1 MSSVDERERRLEA
14 EQFVGRSRPRWRVTV
29 SAVLAN
35 RLALAGLVVL
45 AVAAAA
51 AILGSVA
58 APYSPTA
65 QDVLNR
71 LQPPSLAHPFGT
83 DDLGRDVLSRVIVGT
98 RVAFLVG
105 IVSVGLSLVAGTML
119 GLVAG
124 FYRGFIDDGIMRFM
138 DMLFA
143 FPAILL
149 AMAILAILGPGI
161 ASAMIAIAI
170 VFTPIFAR
178 ITRGSVLSVREE
190 VYVRAA
196 RSLGASDWRLI
207 TKHVLPNVTAPL
219 IVQTTVSLAFAILI
233 EASLA
238 YIGLGTQPPAPS
250 WGVMLSR
257 GQDFLAAGAW
267 WMSFFPGMAI
277 LLVVAALNFV
287 GDALRD
293 ALDPRQRSAIE
304 ARGQRA

>member
-1 MSSVDERERRLEA
+1 MATTDAHRDVVEA
-14 EQFVGRSRPRWRVTV
+14 GEPPVRHRPRWRATLD
-29 SAVLAN
+29 AVVANKLAV
-35 RLALAGLVVL
+35 AGLVVL
-45 AVAAAA
+45 VLAGVAAV
-51 AILGSVA
+51 LGEAA

-65 QDVLNR
+65 QDITNR

-83 DDLGRDVLSRVIVGT
+83 DDLGRDVLSRVITGA
-98 RVAFLVG
+98 RVAYLVG
-105 IVSVGLSLVAGTML
+105 LVSVGLSLVAGALL

-124 FYRGFIDDGIMRFM
+124 FYRGVVDDAIMRAM

-149 AMAILAILGPGI
+149 ALVVLAILGPGI
-161 ASAMIAIAI
+161 ESAMIAIAI

-178 ITRGSVLSVREE
+178 IARGSVLSVREE

-207 TKHVLPNVTAPL
+207 TKHVLPNVTAPI
-219 IVQTTVSLAFAILI
+219 IVQTTVSLAFAVLI
-233 EASLA
+233 EAALA
-238 YIGLGTQPPAPS
+238 YFGLGTQPPDPS

-257 GQDFLAAGAW
+257 GQDFMRQAW
-267 WMSFFPGMAI
+267 WMSFFPGIAI
-277 LLVVAALNFV
+277 FLVVAALNFV

-304 ARGQRA
+304 ARGQGV

>member
-1 MSSVDERERRLEA
+1 MSATDQHEVAVEA
-14 EQFVGRSRPRWRVTV
+14 GAPLTRHRPRWRDTLD
-29 SAVLAN
+29 AVLAN
-35 RLALAGLVVL
+35 KLAVAGLVVL
-45 AVAAAA
+45 AIAGVAAVFGDA
-51 AILGSVA
+51 VA
-58 APYSPTA
+58 PHDPTGFAPGR
-65 QDVLNR
+65 R
-71 LQPPSLAHPFGT
+71 LEPPSLVHPFGT
-83 DDLGRDVLSRVIVGT
+83 DDLGRDVFSRVITGA
-98 RVAFLVG
+98 RVAYLVG
-105 IVSVGLSLVAGTML
+105 LVSVGLSLVAGALL

-124 FYRGFIDDGIMRFM
+124 FYRGFADDAIMRTM

-149 AMAILAILGPGI
+149 AMVVLAIIGPGI
-161 ASAMIAIAI
+161 ESAMIAIAI

-219 IVQTTVSLAFAILI
+219 IVQTTISLAFAILI
-233 EASLA
+233 EAALA
-238 YIGLGTQPPAPS
+238 FFGLGTQPPDPS

-257 GQDFLAAGAW
+257 GQDFLRHAW

-304 ARGQRA
+304 ARGQGA